1 MAVSNWAW
9 QELEQ
14 SSSSFLASEL
24 SVPVFLCH
32 QLNMIPVKLLSWQT
46 CVSLSNLRA
55 CVQGVQK
62 NFRDFVNNFKNIS
75 IKMTFV
81 YINSIDIGPK

>member
-1 MAVSNWAW
+1 
-9 QELEQ
+9 
-14 SSSSFLASEL
+14 
-24 SVPVFLCH
+24 
-32 QLNMIPVKLLSWQT
+32 MIPVKLLSWQT